1 MKSNFKTVRLLA
13 PYFAIAFLLGCSKK
27 DTAPSPQNCSENS
40 QKVINAGTAYGT
52 NPTKSN
58 CEAYKRTVQDFYKSC
73 ANFYNVA
80 DKKDLD
86 EFLAEPCPN

>member
-1 MKSNFKTVRLLA
+1 MKANFKTIKVMTAYL
-13 PYFAIAFLLGCSKK
+13 AIAALLGCSKK

-40 QKVINAGTAYGT
+40 QKVIDAGMAYGT
-52 NPTKSN
+52 NPTKAN
-58 CEAYKRTVQDFYKSC
+58 CETYKRTVQDFYKSC
-73 ANFYNVA
+73 ATFYNSA